1 MEMYTFF
8 IYEKKILLK
17 KYERDEFI
25 WIMMWCHDDAFDLQL
40 FFFRSKKKKK
50 ILIKK
55 LLACNIFQTW
65 SRVDL
70 YRKKIIIIKLRPEKT
85 SQNSS
90 LVRSHRIRLGG
101 GSRSF
106 AIFLCPT
113 PPIEIELDLSTFMIY
128 KYSNTTTTD
137 ILNSHMMATKR
148 FAHTAHS
155 EFHSKISC
163 CYCL

>member
-1 MEMYTFF
+1 MSWRCFWSAVIFF
-8 IYEKKILLK
+8 SLE
-17 KYERDEFI
+17 
-25 WIMMWCHDDAFDLQL
+25 
-40 FFFRSKKKKK
+40 KKKK

-90 LVRSHRIRLGG
+90 LVRSLRIRLGG
-101 GSRSF
+101 GARSF

-113 PPIEIELDLSTFMIY
+113 PPIKIELDLSTFMIY